1 MSATESHPLTSAA
14 PYLEISRTKGV
25 TRPGVIPTTHR
36 AASLATDVME
46 GRTSPAASYI
56 TVAGTRRLIALSSDA
71 ICPS

>member
-25 TRPGVIPTTHR
+25 TRLGVIPTTHR

-46 GRTSPAASYI
+46 GRNSPAALY
-56 TVAGTRRLIALSSDA
+56 VAGASRLIALSSAA